1 VDCTHCS
8 TPLLS
13 SSAWQHTQTSSGGGT
28 SAQQYDTH
36 VLVVQVVVPLQEIG
50 LAHMRISDGVGS
62 RLQLSG
68 LLARLCKLSSKVR
81 KN

>member
-1 VDCTHCS
+1 MMQMVI
-8 TPLLS
+8 P
-13 SSAWQHTQTSSGGGT
+13 
-28 SAQQYDTH
+28 YFY
-36 VLVVQVVVPLQEIG
+36 PLQEIG
-50 LAHMRISDGVGS
+50 LTHMRISDGVGS